1 MLIMAMYGSRILE
14 ADKGLTRA
22 REKDIL
28 RILEIRHENRAKMVK
43 GDTRHVQYLATGR
56 LLSGWVRIAEESTT
70 NSWTETKEMERSSQ
84 CAKHWT
90 CSEIVSAQSS
100 MIGSE

>member
-1 MLIMAMYGSRILE
+1 MLIMAMYDSRILE

-28 RILEIRHENRAKMVK
+28 RILEIRHENRAKMVR
-43 GDTRHVQYLATGR
+43 GDARHVQYLATGR

-70 NSWTETKEMERSSQ
+70 NSMDRNKRDGTEFTMRQTLDMQRNSERTK
-84 CAKHWT
+84 
-90 CSEIVSAQSS
+90 
-100 MIGSE
+100 